1 MEESNIDVL
10 TANRMYKSRIF
21 AMLFSDRNELLKLYN
36 AINGTS
42 YDDPDLLQVN
52 TLENAVYMS
61 MQNDVSF
68 IIDMRLNLYEHQST
82 YSPNLPVRY
91 LLYVADVYSDYTKD
105 MNLYGTKAVKLPTPR
120 FVIFYNGQ
128 AEQPDRKELKLSE
141 LFSIPDADPSLE
153 LKAVM
158 LNINKG
164 HNRKLMETCRTLQ
177 DYAEYTF
184 RVREYAAEMPLDL
197 AVEQAITE
205 CISEGILADFL
216 RKNRAEAKKVSI
228 YEYDEERHMRQTR
241 EEGMEEGYANGFSQG
256 IEQGIT
262 QTVINLLK
270 SGLLTDIQI
279 REITGLDQKQLD
291 ELKKKIFSGEIEDSK
306 TIAAIMAY
314 AVKYNR

>member
-279 REITGLDQKQLD
+279 REITGLDQKQMD
-291 ELKKKIFSGEIEDSK
+291 ELKKK
-306 TIAAIMAY
+306 
-314 AVKYNR
+314 

>member
-128 AEQPDRKELKLSE
+128 AEQPDRKEVKLSE

-279 REITGLDQKQLD
+279 REIPGLDQEHLD
-291 ELKKKIFSGEIEDSK
+291 ELKK
-306 TIAAIMAY
+306 
-314 AVKYNR
+314 R

>member
-141 LFSIPDADPSLE
+141 LFSIPHADPSLE

-291 ELKKKIFSGEIEDSK
+291 ELKKK
-306 TIAAIMAY
+306 
-314 AVKYNR
+314 

>member
-1 MEESNIDVL
+1 MGESNIDVL

-279 REITGLDQKQLD
+279 REITGLDQEQLD
-291 ELKKKIFSGEIEDSK
+291 ELRK
-306 TIAAIMAY
+306 
-314 AVKYNR
+314 R

>member
-184 RVREYAAEMPLDL
+184 RVREYAAEMPLGL

-291 ELKKKIFSGEIEDSK
+291 ELKKK
-306 TIAAIMAY
+306 
-314 AVKYNR
+314 

>member
-1 MEESNIDVL
+1 MGESNIDVL

-279 REITGLDQKQLD
+279 REITGLDQEQLD
-291 ELKKKIFSGEIEDSK
+291 ELKK
-306 TIAAIMAY
+306 
-314 AVKYNR
+314 R

>member
-128 AEQPDRKELKLSE
+128 AEQPDRKEVKLSE

-291 ELKKKIFSGEIEDSK
+291 ELKKK
-306 TIAAIMAY
+306 
-314 AVKYNR
+314 

>member
-105 MNLYGTKAVKLPTPR
+105 MNLYGTKAVKLSTPR

-291 ELKKKIFSGEIEDSK
+291 ELKKK
-306 TIAAIMAY
+306 
-314 AVKYNR
+314 

>member
-1 MEESNIDVL
+1 MSENKTEVL
-10 TANRMYKSRIF
+10 TANRIYKSRIF

-42 YDDPDLLQVN
+42 YDDPELLQIN

-68 IIDMRLNLYEHQST
+68 IIEMRLHLYEHQST

-105 MNLYGTKAVKLPTPR
+105 MNLYGSRPVKLPTPK

-128 AEQPDRKELKLSE
+128 AEQPDRKEVKLSE
-141 LFSIPDADPSLE
+141 LFTISESEPSLE
-153 LKAVM
+153 LTAVM

-164 HNRKLMETCRTLQ
+164 HNRKLMETCRTLH
-177 DYAEYTF
+177 DYAEYTS
-184 RVREYAAEMPLDL
+184 RVREYAAEMSLDE
-197 AVEQAITE
+197 AVERAITE

-241 EEGMEEGYANGFSQG
+241 EEGVEEGFASGL
-256 IEQGIT
+256 EQGMKQKEKQIA
-262 QTVINLLK
+262 INLMNAGILAEE
-270 SGLLTDIQI
+270 QI
-279 REITGLDQKQLD
+279 CAVTGLDLEELE
-291 ELKKKIFSGEIEDSK
+291 ELKKTLSEE
-306 TIAAIMAY
+306 
-314 AVKYNR
+314 

>member
-52 TLENAVYMS
+52 TLENAIYMS

-68 IIDMRLNLYEHQST
+68 IIEMRLNLYEHQST

-105 MNLYGTKAVKLPTPR
+105 MNLYGTKAVKLPTPK

-141 LFSIPDADPSLE
+141 IFSIPDADPSLE

-270 SGLLTDIQI
+270 SGFLTDIQI
-279 REITGLDQKQLD
+279 REITGLDQEQLD
-291 ELKKKIFSGEIEDSK
+291 ELKK
-306 TIAAIMAY
+306 
-314 AVKYNR
+314 R

>member
-1 MEESNIDVL
+1 MGESNIDVL

-291 ELKKKIFSGEIEDSK
+291 ELKKK
-306 TIAAIMAY
+306 
-314 AVKYNR
+314 

>member
-1 MEESNIDVL
+1 MAENNMDVL
-10 TANRMYKSRIF
+10 TANRTYKSRIF
-21 AMLFSDRNELLKLYN
+21 AMLFSDSN

-42 YDDPDLLQVN
+42 YDDPDLLQIN

-68 IIDMRLNLYEHQST
+68 IIELGLNLYEHQST

-105 MNLYGTKAVKLPTPR
+105 MNLYGTKAVKLPTPK

-141 LFSIPDADPSLE
+141 LFTVPEEAPSLE

-164 HNRKLMETCRTLQ
+164 HNRKLMETCKTLH
-177 DYAEYTF
+177 DYAEYTS
-184 RVREYAAEMPLDL
+184 RVREYAAEISLDE
-197 AVEQAITE
+197 AVERAITE
-205 CISEGILADFL
+205 CISEDILADFL

-228 YEYDEERHMRQTR
+228 YEYDEERYMRQTR
-241 EEGMEEGYANGFSQG
+241 EEGVEEGYTKGINQG
-256 IEQGIT
+256 IEQT
-262 QTVINLLK
+262 AVNLIK
-270 SGLLTDIQI
+270 ARLLTDEQI
-279 REITGLDQKQLD
+279 KEVTGLSQVQLD
-291 ELKKKIFSGEIEDSK
+291 NLKEGKS
-306 TIAAIMAY
+306 
-314 AVKYNR
+314 N

>member
-216 RKNRAEAKKVSI
+216 RKNRAEARKVSK
-228 YEYDEERHMRQTR
+228 YEYDKERHMRQTR

-279 REITGLDQKQLD
+279 REITGLDQEQLD
-291 ELKKKIFSGEIEDSK
+291 ELKK
-306 TIAAIMAY
+306 
-314 AVKYNR
+314 R

>member
-10 TANRMYKSRIF
+10 NANRMYKSRIF

-270 SGLLTDIQI
+270 SGFLTDIQI
-279 REITGLDQKQLD
+279 REITGLDQEQLD
-291 ELKKKIFSGEIEDSK
+291 ELKK
-306 TIAAIMAY
+306 
-314 AVKYNR
+314 R

>member
-1 MEESNIDVL
+1 MAEKQTDVL
-10 TANRMYKSRIF
+10 TTNRMYKSRIF

-52 TLENAVYMS
+52 TLENAIYMS

-68 IIDMRLNLYEHQST
+68 IIEMRLNLYEHQST

-105 MNLYGTKAVKLPTPR
+105 MNLYGTKAVKLPTPK

-184 RVREYAAEMPLDL
+184 RVREYAAEMPLDE

-205 CISEGILADFL
+205 CISEGILTDFL
-216 RKNRAEAKKVSI
+216 RKNRAEVKKVSI

-241 EEGMEEGYANGFSQG
+241 EEGMEEGYANGLSQG
-256 IEQGIT
+256 II
-262 QTVINLLK
+262 QTAVSMLK
-270 SGLLTDIQI
+270 LKEFTDTQI
-279 REITGLDQKQLD
+279 REVTGLEQEQLD
-291 ELKKKIFSGEIEDSK
+291 ELKKNI
-306 TIAAIMAY
+306 
-314 AVKYNR
+314 NR

>member
-10 TANRMYKSRIF
+10 NANRMYKSRIF

-216 RKNRAEAKKVSI
+216 RKNRAEVKKVSI

-291 ELKKKIFSGEIEDSK
+291 ELKKK
-306 TIAAIMAY
+306 
-314 AVKYNR
+314 

>member
-279 REITGLDQKQLD
+279 REITGLDQEQLD
-291 ELKKKIFSGEIEDSK
+291 ELKKI
-306 TIAAIMAY
+306 
-314 AVKYNR
+314 

>member
-1 MEESNIDVL
+1 MAEKQTDVL
-10 TANRMYKSRIF
+10 TTNRMYKSRIF

-52 TLENAVYMS
+52 TLENAIYMS

-68 IIDMRLNLYEHQST
+68 IIEMRLNLYEHQST

-141 LFSIPDADPSLE
+141 LFSIPDTDPSLE

-164 HNRKLMETCRTLQ
+164 HNRKLMETCQTLQ

-184 RVREYAAEMPLDL
+184 RVREYAAEMPLDE

-241 EEGMEEGYANGFSQG
+241 EEGMEEGYANGLSQG
-256 IEQGIT
+256 II
-262 QTVINLLK
+262 QTAVSMLK
-270 SGLLTDIQI
+270 LKEFTDTQI
-279 REITGLDQKQLD
+279 REVTGLEQEQLD
-291 ELKKKIFSGEIEDSK
+291 ELKKNI
-306 TIAAIMAY
+306 
-314 AVKYNR
+314 NR

>member
-1 MEESNIDVL
+1 
-10 TANRMYKSRIF
+10 
-21 AMLFSDRNELLKLYN
+21 MLFSDRNELLKLYN

-270 SGLLTDIQI
+270 SGFLTDIQI
-279 REITGLDQKQLD
+279 REITGLDQEQLD
-291 ELKKKIFSGEIEDSK
+291 ELKK
-306 TIAAIMAY
+306 
-314 AVKYNR
+314 R

>member
-1 MEESNIDVL
+1 
-10 TANRMYKSRIF
+10 
-21 AMLFSDRNELLKLYN
+21 MLFSDRNELLKLYN

-164 HNRKLMETCRTLQ
+164 HNRKLMETCRTLH
-177 DYAEYTF
+177 DYAEYTS
-184 RVREYAAEMPLDL
+184 RVREYAARMPLDE
-197 AVEQAITE
+197 AVERAITE

-216 RKNRAEAKKVSI
+216 RENRAEAKKVSI

-241 EEGMEEGYANGFSQG
+241 EEGVEEGYANGLTQG
-256 IEQGIT
+256 IEQT
-262 QTVINLLK
+262 AVNLIK
-270 SGLLTDIQI
+270 TRLLTDEQI
-279 REITGLDQKQLD
+279 KEVTGLSQSQIDTLRKNENTQ
-291 ELKKKIFSGEIEDSK
+291 
-306 TIAAIMAY
+306 
-314 AVKYNR
+314 

>member
-128 AEQPDRKELKLSE
+128 AEQPDRRELKLSE

-205 CISEGILADFL
+205 CIREGILADFL

-291 ELKKKIFSGEIEDSK
+291 ELKKK
-306 TIAAIMAY
+306 
-314 AVKYNR
+314 

>member
-197 AVEQAITE
+197 VVEQAITE

-291 ELKKKIFSGEIEDSK
+291 ELKKK
-306 TIAAIMAY
+306 
-314 AVKYNR
+314 

>member
-216 RKNRAEAKKVSI
+216 RKNRAEAKKVST

-279 REITGLDQKQLD
+279 REITGLDQEQLD
-291 ELKKKIFSGEIEDSK
+291 ELKK
-306 TIAAIMAY
+306 
-314 AVKYNR
+314 R

>member
-42 YDDPDLLQVN
+42 YDDPDLHQVN

-291 ELKKKIFSGEIEDSK
+291 ELKKK
-306 TIAAIMAY
+306 
-314 AVKYNR
+314 

>member
-52 TLENAVYMS
+52 TLENAVSMS

-68 IIDMRLNLYEHQST
+68 IIELGLNLYEHQST

-291 ELKKKIFSGEIEDSK
+291 ELKKK
-306 TIAAIMAY
+306 
-314 AVKYNR
+314 

>member
-42 YDDPDLLQVN
+42 DDDPDLLQVN

-279 REITGLDQKQLD
+279 REITGLDQEQLD
-291 ELKKKIFSGEIEDSK
+291 ELKK
-306 TIAAIMAY
+306 
-314 AVKYNR
+314 R

>member
-1 MEESNIDVL
+1 MAENNTDVL
-10 TANRMYKSRIF
+10 PANRIYKSRIF

-42 YDDPDLLQVN
+42 YDDPQLLQIN

-105 MNLYGTKAVKLPTPR
+105 MNLYGSRAVQLPTPK
-120 FVIFYNGQ
+120 FVIFYNGE

-141 LFSIPDADPSLE
+141 LFTIPETDPSLE

-164 HNRKLMETCRTLQ
+164 HNRKLMETCKTLQ
-177 DYAEYTF
+177 DYAEYTS
-184 RVREYAAEMPLDL
+184 RVRTYAAEMSLDE
-197 AVEQAITE
+197 AVERAITE
-205 CISEGILADFL
+205 CIREGILADFL

-241 EEGMEEGYANGFSQG
+241 EEGVAEGYANGVTA
-256 IEQGIT
+256 GIT
-262 QTVINLLK
+262 QIACNLIK
-270 SGLLTDIQI
+270 SGTLTDTQI
-279 REITGLDQKQLD
+279 SEITGLNQKKLD
-291 ELKKKIFSGEIEDSK
+291 ELRKKKAGMMQK
-306 TIAAIMAY
+306 
-314 AVKYNR
+314 

>member
-1 MEESNIDVL
+1 MAEKQTDVL
-10 TANRMYKSRIF
+10 TTNRMYKSRIF

-52 TLENAVYMS
+52 TLENAIYMS

-68 IIDMRLNLYEHQST
+68 IIEMRLNLYEHQST

-105 MNLYGTKAVKLPTPR
+105 MNLYGMKAVKLPTPK

-141 LFSIPDADPSLE
+141 LFSIPDTDPSLE

-184 RVREYAAEMPLDL
+184 RVREYAAEMPLDT

-241 EEGMEEGYANGFSQG
+241 EEGMEEGYASGLSEGLLQG
-256 IEQGIT
+256 IM
-262 QTVINLLK
+262 QTAINLLK

-279 REITGLDQKQLD
+279 REITGLDQKQLN
-291 ELKKKIFSGEIEDSK
+291 ELKKNINK
-306 TIAAIMAY
+306 
-314 AVKYNR
+314 